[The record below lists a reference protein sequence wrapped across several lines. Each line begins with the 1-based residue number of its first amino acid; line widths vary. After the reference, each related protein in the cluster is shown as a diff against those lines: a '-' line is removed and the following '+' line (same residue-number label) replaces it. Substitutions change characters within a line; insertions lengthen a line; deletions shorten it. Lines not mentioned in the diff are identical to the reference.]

1 MNRFSASSQVHGPPF
16 YRGPYQA
23 FNKRSL
29 VITVENCIPDRRVE
43 EPPMSMNMILVYK
56 SH

>member
-16 YRGPYQA
+16 YRGPYQP

-29 VITVENCIPDRRVE
+29 VITVENCIPDKRVE

-56 SH
+56 SR